1 MRYER
6 PWQGDAIATPVC
18 ARLDREGGLFEGFG
32 GWPGL
37 QVDRRAQQ
45 PDLEP
50 AALKEHLRPRERI
63 RPWEYVSAGYPG
75 HGNATQ
81 DCGFAEPAETP
92 QNDALGRPAWG
103 IAITLMLGALWSS
116 IRRRREMHRI
126 ETDWATI
133 DDRTLQDIGVSRYGL
148 ERVRDPRHWR

>member
-6 PWQGDAIATPVC
+6 PWQGDAIATSVC
-18 ARLDREGGLFEGFG
+18 ARLDREDGIFEGFG

-37 QVDRRAQQ
+37 QVDGRAQR
-45 PDLEP
+45 PDAEP
-50 AALKEHLRPRERI
+50 AALRERT
-63 RPWEYVSAGYPG
+63 RYREPVSPGYPG

-81 DCGFAEPAETP
+81 DCAFAEPAETP
-92 QNDALGRPAWG
+92 QNDAAGRPGWH

-126 ETDWATI
+126 EADWATI

-148 ERVRDPRHWR
+148 ELVRDPRDCR